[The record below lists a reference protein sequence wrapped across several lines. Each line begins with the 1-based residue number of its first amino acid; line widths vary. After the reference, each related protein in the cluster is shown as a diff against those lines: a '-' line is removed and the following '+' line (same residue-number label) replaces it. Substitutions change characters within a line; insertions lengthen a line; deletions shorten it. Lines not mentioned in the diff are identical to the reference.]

1 MNSTARVA
9 PVSLAVVTTIVLSGW
24 DVSAPEGNNR
34 LRMTV
39 PVAVNPDGSAI
50 VGLSLEPGGYPAMG
64 LSPGDLVNVVR
75 TVDPADPITDGTDQG
90 DTSDDGADASI
101 GTGDV
106 VIARGAT
113 VVSVEELASDRLLV
127 SILAPEGDAVA
138 VAARAGSGSLRLV
151 QVSP

>member
-1 MNSTARVA
+1 MTSSTW
-9 PVSLAVVTTIVLSGW
+9 S
-24 DVSAPEGNNR
+24 
-34 LRMTV
+34 
-39 PVAVNPDGSAI
+39 
-50 VGLSLEPGGYPAMG
+50 EPSTP
-64 LSPGDLVNVVR
+64 P
-75 TVDPADPITDGTDQG
+75 TPITDGTDQG